1 MAASWAFESL
11 ISSSYIAKAWK
22 YRRKKVRNEK
32 STGWEMKS
40 NHLKFD
46 TNNNRSE
53 FVQGTPK
60 EKYAMATQ
68 H

>member
-1 MAASWAFESL
+1 
-11 ISSSYIAKAWK
+11 
-22 YRRKKVRNEK
+22 
-32 STGWEMKS
+32 MKS

-46 TNNNRSE
+46 THNNRSE